1 MKKKYSILFL
11 LPLLVLCSKQDKKDA
26 LAVIGKTSIGHNDY
40 EVFSKARKFYPT
52 EFCDEFP
59 AFRSTISHLVET
71 QAIFQ
76 KAGSSIKNSIKN
88 SRDWQWKKDF
98 YSAQIFMMENLI
110 PNMGATEDQ
119 IKNYY
124 NTHKENFKKTVMVDS
139 TSDSSFYQPL
149 NEVKDTI
156 IQTLFTEKFPPDSS
170 FISKIDKEDSSRIN
184 NIWFSSNK
192 RNAPD
197 FFMKE
202 FFKQKYQKNYPDSIS
217 EIYGD
222 NKIITPEDKKVI
234 LSWIRPEYRQQYENE
249 KGTLRLVEF
258 LIQWKL
264 FSDKASQFA
273 FTSTPE
279 FKNVMDWAWKL
290 EVANEYVK
298 KEIVPQADKN
308 LTIDSSIVPY
318 FIHDE
323 SNYVVANID
332 SSTLSNK
339 ISAML
344 NIQKKLKVDSLIFEI
359 RKEKQVTFLQND
371 LKDNMDQDPVT
382 LLKQADS
389 LRDTGFVEEAAK
401 IYTTLSSDFRFY
413 PEGKNALYELA
424 KIQTE
429 RQSYT
434 VAIENYRNFLLSCPD
449 PKKKSITFFMIG
461 FIYDEYLDKS
471 ELAEVNYKW
480 VLNNDP
486 ECELADDAEFMML
499 HLGEPMNSVEEL
511 QAQTMRQNRKVDSF
525 EETALKEN
533 SSADSAGTQTKN

>member
-1 MKKKYSILFL
+1 MKKISLLVL

-26 LAVIGKTSIGHNDY
+26 LAVIGKTSIDHNDY

-52 EFCDEFP
+52 EFIDEFP
-59 AFRSTISHLVET
+59 AFRTTISHLVESE
-71 QAIFQ
+71 AIFQ
-76 KAGSSIKNSIKN
+76 KAGSSHKNAIKDSK
-88 SRDWQWKKDF
+88 DWQWKKNF
-98 YSAQIFMMENLI
+98 YAGQIFMMEKLI
-110 PNMGATEDQ
+110 PNMGATDDQ
-119 IKNYY
+119 INNFY
-124 NTHKENFKKTVMVDS
+124 NANKENFKKTVTQDSLRDS
-139 TSDSSFYQPL
+139 TFYKPL
-149 NEVKDTI
+149 DEVKDTI
-156 IQTLFTEKFPPDSS
+156 VQILFTKNFPPDSS
-170 FISKIDKEDSSRIN
+170 FISRIDKEDSSRIN
-184 NIWFSSNK
+184 DIWFSSNK

-197 FFMKE
+197 FFVRE
-202 FFKQKYQKNYPDSIS
+202 FFKEKYQKNYPDSIS
-217 EIYGD
+217 EIYGE
-222 NKIITPEDKKVI
+222 NKIFTPEDMNVI

-249 KGTLRLVEF
+249 KGTVRLVEF

-264 FSDKASQFA
+264 FSEKAVQMA

-279 FKNVMDWAWKL
+279 FKKLMDWAWKI

-298 KEIVPQADKN
+298 NEILPQSDKN
-308 LTIDSSIVPY
+308 LIIDSSIVPY
-318 FIHDE
+318 IIHDE
-323 SNYVVANID
+323 SNSVVANID

-339 ISAML
+339 IATLL
-344 NIQKKLKVDSLIFEI
+344 NKQKKLKVDSLIYEI
-359 RKEKQVTFLQND
+359 RKEKQVKFLQND
-371 LKDNMDQDPVT
+371 LKDVLDQDPVA

-389 LRDTGFVEEAAK
+389 LRDTGLVDEASRL
-401 IYTTLSSDFRFY
+401 YTTLASDFMFF

-434 VAIENYRNFLLSCPD
+434 MAIENYRNYLLSCPD

-461 FIYDEYLDKS
+461 FIYDEYMDKS

-511 QAQTMRQNRKVDSF
+511 QAQTTRQNRTVDTF
-525 EETALKEN
+525 EESSLKET
-533 SSADSAGTQTKN
+533 SSAVSSESVANK